1 MLQKIG
7 YFWVH
12 LYFHHLQKI
21 DMHARP
27 FIARF
32 LGASLLMAG
41 TAIYL
46 TGCGQDE
53 PAITI
58 NIQSPADGQ
67 IVANPAAVPLAVE
80 FLSADGLHDIE
91 VYVLRESDR
100 DTAFHFDQHTHQ
112 ISFQLNQ
119 TLDLSG
125 YAAGTVF
132 QLEAEAYLDEFGTDK
147 ISREIRFSLP

>member
-1 MLQKIG
+1 MHKRPI
-7 YFWVH
+7 FSH
-12 LYFHHLQKI
+12 LF
-21 DMHARP
+21 
-27 FIARF
+27 
-32 LGASLLMAG
+32 GASLLLAG
-41 TAIYL
+41 SALFL

-53 PAITI
+53 QAITI
-58 NIQSPADGQ
+58 DIQSPADGQ
-67 IVANPAAVPLAVE
+67 IVSNPAAIPLAVE

-132 QLEAEAYLDEFGTDK
+132 QLEANAYLDEFGTDK
-147 ISREIRFSLP
+147 ISREIRFSIP